1 MKKVTLTLKQTLRY
15 AFFGLLGLTLLSSC
29 KKDDPYDFDD
39 TIAAEVNFINAS
51 PDAGSARLYVEDV
64 LRTTTG
70 VNYGEASG
78 YKKTYLGDQ
87 DVDIRSTSG
96 ESTLT
101 SSHVQFDANNKYTFL
116 LVGQNSSLGLLYFTD
131 DVVAPA
137 AGKAKIRFVNAAP
150 NATATYLRSGSST
163 ILVAAQNFR
172 GIAPSTEVN
181 AGAYVLSALSLSAP
195 NGSLTASTNTSVTLE
210 SGKIYTVYAK
220 GLVGGTGSSAFGVG
234 VVPVN

>member
-29 KKDDPYDFDD
+29 KKDDPYDFED
-39 TIAAEVNFINAS
+39 TIGAEVNFINAS

-131 DVVAPA
+131 DVAAPA

-150 NATATYLRSGSST
+150 NATAATLTSAT
-163 ILVAAQNFR
+163 AVLTTQQNFR
-172 GIAPSTEVN
+172 GIAPSTEVT
-181 AGAYVLSALSLSAP
+181 AGAYVLSAVSGGVPSAR
-195 NGSLTASTNTSVTLE
+195 TTVTLE
-210 SGKIYTVYAK
+210 SGKIYTVYTK
-220 GLVGGTGSSAFGVG
+220 GLVGGTGNAAFGVG
-234 VVPVN
+234 VVAVN